1 MDNHSAIKR
10 LESLTK
16 IHTESF
22 NFAISQGLHYINFEF
37 LSEMIKD
44 KKDWKR
50 ENFFI
55 TNFYICKPYFYG
67 NSHRQLVIPR
77 QCRETRKTYKGDLIV
92 SIIFKN
98 FKKSRFI
105 LKNGEI
111 LFFKLFIGLIGL
123 ELSPS
128 IG

>member
-55 TNFYICKPYFYG
+55 TNFLRTGNPWYLGTKP
-67 NSHRQLVIPR
+67 
-77 QCRETRKTYKGDLIV
+77 V
-92 SIIFKN
+92 SIFSL
-98 FKKSRFI
+98 KSDSI
-105 LKNGEI
+105 WGVKVA
-111 LFFKLFIGLIGL
+111 LFRDY
-123 ELSPS
+123 
-128 IG
+128 